1 MKADEHPLSQ
11 NPLIE
16 RITPGPWHLSPLLE
30 PVEGNAY
37 WVYSENQVC
46 IAEVQE
52 FTLTYEK
59 GLGLDTPEKVTRMFE
74 ANAEA
79 ISRVPELLK
88 AEQELSDAR
97 LSVISADVAIEF
109 ITKEREKERE
119 LWKIKIQELEETLSR
134 LQTGW
139 IDVFAKQPPEHDD
152 VLLLVSRADTIPS
165 GVIVGH
171 RANGTYYDQDGSA
184 LGNAT
189 HWMDLPKKQ

>member
-1 MKADEHPLSQ
+1 MKAEEHPLSQ
-11 NPLIE
+11 KPLIE
-16 RITPGPWHLSPLLE
+16 RITPGPWKSKIILKSRDQHGEVIPEYWYMSVDSVDLE
-30 PVEGNAY
+30 RTVARVVGHSKD
-37 WVYSENQVC
+37 VV
-46 IAEVQE
+46 I
-52 FTLTYEK
+52 
-59 GLGLDTPEKVTRMFE
+59 

-79 ISRVPELLK
+79 ISRVPKLLK
-88 AEQELSDAR
+88 AEQELKELDRETEQQQTAIGN
-97 LSVISADVAIEF
+97 LSAQRDLQLS
-109 ITKEREKERE
+109 
-119 LWKIKIQELEETLSR
+119 KIQELEETISR